1 MRQVVILLTLLTVV
15 LRENEISV
23 KPEIKG
29 ALLLAVLLAVKFKAC
44 RLGVKLESLVVP
56 EDAVFVL

>member
-1 MRQVVILLTLLTVV
+1 MYAASCDLTLLTVS
-15 LRENEISV
+15 LEDNEVSM

-44 RLGVKLESLVVP
+44 GQGVKLESLIIP
-56 EDAVFVL
+56 EEVVFVL

>member
-1 MRQVVILLTLLTVV
+1 MQQVVIFTLLEVS
-15 LRENEISV
+15 LEENEISV

-44 RLGVKLESLVVP
+44 RLAVKL
-56 EDAVFVL
+56 

>member
-1 MRQVVILLTLLTVV
+1 MQQVVILLTLLAVS
-15 LRENEISV
+15 LEENEISV

-44 RLGVKLESLVVP
+44 GLGVKLESLIIP
-56 EDAVFVL
+56 EDVVFVL